1 MYNNKQYNQRN
12 YSNRKEERR
21 IKAYNWTNEME
32 QEFSDEIDYSINNT
46 QVYDDL
52 DGSNRLYQTTDKTNT
67 MTIEV
72 VPLDTVSA
80 IFKYQ
85 DDTSLVTLNFAS
97 FKNPGG
103 GFINGSKAQEECLC
117 EESFLYNVLYS
128 FNNTFYEENRKML
141 NKSMY
146 KNRALY
152 SPQIIFLRE
161 EKNGKRIEGKEAI
174 SDVITC
180 ASPNFSSGKNLG
192 VSKEENLKVLESR
205 IQFILDIASINHAE
219 TLILG
224 AFGCGVFKQDPK
236 NVANIF
242 KKLLPHY
249 PFVKVVFAIP
259 QSRKDNNYEVF
270 KQVFEEK

>member
-1 MYNNKQYNQRN
+1 MYNKQYNQRN

-21 IKAYNWTNEME
+21 LKAYNWTIEME
-32 QEFSDEIDYSINNT
+32 QEFSREIDYSIHNT

-52 DGSNRLYQTTDKTNT
+52 DGSKRLYQTTDKTNT

-103 GFINGSKAQEECLC
+103 GFMNGSKAQEECLC

-161 EKNGKRIEGKEAI
+161 EKNGKNEKIEKEAI

-192 VSKEENLKVLESR
+192 ISKEENLKVLESR

-270 KQVFEEK
+270 KQVFEER